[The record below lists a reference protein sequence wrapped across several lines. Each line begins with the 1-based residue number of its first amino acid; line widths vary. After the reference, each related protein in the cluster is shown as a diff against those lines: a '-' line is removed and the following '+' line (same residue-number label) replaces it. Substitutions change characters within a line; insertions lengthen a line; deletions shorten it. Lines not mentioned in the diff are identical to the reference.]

1 MGIDS
6 LWITDCVG
14 QWEKPLIAYAR
25 RLLGSDDAARD
36 VVQETFL
43 RLCRQPRD
51 GIEHRLVEWLFTVVR
66 HCAIDHLRKEQTMQ
80 HQAEPLT
87 ADVTANFIANVAT
100 ASPVSQL
107 ETSESHQGLL
117 QALATLPRNQQ
128 ECIRLKFQQHLSYQH
143 ISRVTGLSV
152 TNVGYLIHMGIKT
165 LRAQL
170 TISNTHTGAN
180 S

>member
-6 LWITDCVG
+6 LWISDCVG

-43 RLCRQPRD
+43 RLCRQPKD
-51 GIEHRLVEWLFTVVR
+51 GIEHCLVEWLFTVVR
-66 HCAIDHLRKEQTMQ
+66 NCAIDHLRKEKAMQ
-80 HQAEPLT
+80 HRAEPLT
-87 ADVTANFIANVAT
+87 TDVAT
-100 ASPVSQL
+100 ASGVAQL
-107 ETSESHQGLL
+107 ETNESHQGLL
-117 QALATLPRNQQ
+117 HALATLPRNQQ

-165 LRAQL
+165 LRTQL
-170 TISNTHTGAN
+170 TATAANAGAN

>member
-25 RLLGSDDAARD
+25 RLLGSEDAARD
-36 VVQETFL
+36 VVQEAFL
-43 RLCRQPRD
+43 RLCHQPRNV
-51 GIEHRLVEWLFTVVR
+51 IEHRVVEWLFTVVR
-66 HCAIDHLRKEQTMQ
+66 HCAINHLRKEKSMQ
-80 HQAEPLT
+80 LQAEPLT
-87 ADVTANFIANVAT
+87 AEITTHITAPGAT
-100 ASPVSQL
+100 ASPMSQC
-107 ETSESHQGLL
+107 ETGENYQGLL
-117 QALATLPRNQQ
+117 LALATLPHNQQ

-152 TNVGYLIHMGIKT
+152 TNVGYLIHIGIKT
-165 LRAQL
+165 LRVHMTSTTA
-170 TISNTHTGAN
+170 SAGAN

>member
-87 ADVTANFIANVAT
+87 ADVTANFIKSPAGNAENRAFSRYADKVLDPAFEFQFQFPRGESLKRVDPAELFRVQKTENHWSDLKRSKLFVAD
-100 ASPVSQL
+100 
-107 ETSESHQGLL
+107 
-117 QALATLPRNQQ
+117 
-128 ECIRLKFQQHLSYQH
+128 KFFPPF
-143 ISRVTGLSV
+143 
-152 TNVGYLIHMGIKT
+152 
-165 LRAQL
+165 
-170 TISNTHTGAN
+170 
-180 S
+180 